1 MKRRMIGVMTAV
13 AMGLSLSGCGANAAP
28 AIETST
34 AAQEAAPTL
43 RKQQNWKKLKLQR
56 KQKKRTKPQKNQL
69 RTQAAHWW
77 LDLIRIFLLWD
88 F

>member
-1 MKRRMIGVMTAV
+1 MKRRMIGVMTAA
-13 AMGLSLSGCGANAAP
+13 AMGLSLAGCGANAAP

-34 AAQEAAPTL
+34 AAQEEAPTTEKAAEPEEAE
-43 RKQQNWKKLKLQR
+43 RR